1 MLLLA
6 LLAAADTVRAGPPVA
21 IVNVNVVTMDRPAAL
36 TGQTVVV
43 RDGRIAAVGPAGST
57 PVPTGAVRVEGR
69 GRWLIPGLAEMHAHI
84 PPGQATREEIERVL
98 LLYLA
103 NGVTTVRGML
113 GGPQHL
119 PVRAAAEAGELWSP
133 RIVTSGPSVNGNSAP
148 TPEVVTRMVTE
159 QHAAGYDFLK
169 IHPGLSRPTFDAMA
183 ATAGGLGM
191 RFAGHVP
198 AEVGLDRA
206 LEARYATIDHL
217 DGYAEW
223 LLAADAPARGQPSF
237 FFGANYGGQLDL
249 ARIPD
254 AVRLT
259 RAAGTWMVPTQVL
272 MENLAGTEA
281 PEALAARPEMR
292 FVSAQAMAQWTQ
304 QTNGFRSAPGVTAA
318 GRADWLAMRQ
328 RLLKALHDGGVGIL
342 LGSDAPQV
350 WNVPGFSVHRE
361 LELYV
366 QAGLSPAQAL
376 ATGTVNVARFLGREA
391 ESGTVAVG
399 KRADLVLLRGDPLAD
414 IRQTAAIEGVMIGG
428 RWLDR
433 AALDARLEAV
443 AAAVR

>member
-6 LLAAADTVRAGPPVA
+6 LLAAADTLPADRPVA
-21 IVNVNVVTMDRPAAL
+21 FVNVTVVTMDRPATLAD
-36 TGQTVVV
+36 QTVVV
-43 RDGRIAAVGPAGST
+43 RDGRVAALGPAGRT
-57 PVPTGAVRVEGR
+57 AMPDGAVRIEGR

-98 LLYLA
+98 FLYLA
-103 NGVTTVRGML
+103 NGITTVRGML
-113 GGPQHL
+113 GAPQHL
-119 PVRAAAEAGELWSP
+119 AIRDAAARGEIWSP
-133 RIVTSGPSVNGNSAP
+133 RIVTSGPSVNGTSAP
-148 TPEVVTRMVTE
+148 TPEAVARMVAE

-169 IHPGLSRPTFDAMA
+169 IHPGLSRATFDAMVA
-183 ATAGGLGM
+183 IADRLGM

-198 AEVGLDRA
+198 ADVGLDRA

-217 DGYAEW
+217 DGFAEW
-223 LLAADAPARGQPSF
+223 LLADDAPARGQPAF
-237 FFGANYGGQLDL
+237 FFGVNYGGQLDL
-249 ARIPD
+249 ARIPE
-254 AVRLT
+254 AVRRT

-292 FVSAQAMAQWTQ
+292 FASASAKAQWTQ

-350 WNVPGFSVHRE
+350 WNVSGFSVHRE
-361 LELYV
+361 LQLYV
-366 QAGLSPAQAL
+366 QAGLSPREAL
-376 ATGTVNVARFLGREA
+376 ATATVNVARFLGREA
-391 ESGTVAVG
+391 EGGTIAVG

-414 IRQTAAIEGVMIGG
+414 IRRTAAIEGVMIGG

-433 AALDARLEAV
+433 VALDARLEAI
-443 AAAVR
+443 AAAMR